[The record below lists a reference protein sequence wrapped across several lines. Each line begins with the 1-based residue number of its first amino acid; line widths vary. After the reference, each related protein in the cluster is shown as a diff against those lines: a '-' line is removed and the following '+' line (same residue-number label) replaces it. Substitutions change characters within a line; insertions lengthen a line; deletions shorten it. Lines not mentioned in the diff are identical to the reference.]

1 MMSGKIIDGRYEI
14 IEEIGRGGM
23 AIVYRAKCLVL
34 NRYVAIKVL
43 RPEYRDDLEFIKRF
57 KIEAQSAGSLSHPNI
72 VSIYDVGNEDDLEYI
87 VMEYVEGITLKQ
99 YLSAK
104 GVLQWKEAVDYA
116 SQICSGLEHAHK
128 RALCIKTLSRKTL
141 LSPKREF

>member
-116 SQICSGLEHAHK
+116 SQICSGL
-128 RALCIKTLSRKTL
+128 
-141 LSPKREF
+141 